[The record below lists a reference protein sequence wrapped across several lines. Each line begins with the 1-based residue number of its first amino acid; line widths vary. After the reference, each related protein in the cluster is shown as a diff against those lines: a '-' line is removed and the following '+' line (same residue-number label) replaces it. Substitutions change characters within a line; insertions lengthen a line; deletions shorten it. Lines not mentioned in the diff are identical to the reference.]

1 MFSVLVGFN
10 GFNGFN
16 KNMKTIH
23 RYIIWELL
31 VTFLIAFIAMTTLL
45 ILGVLINEALSKDF
59 PIITIVRMIP
69 YVVVVTSR
77 ISLPMTLLLAVT
89 TFFAKMSG
97 NNEVIA
103 LKSLGIPPYAFLWPV
118 MVLGIF
124 VSLFAVWLNEMAVT
138 WGRSGINTVVYLSA
152 EDILLKQLRRNH
164 TFETESR
171 DITIMVKGVE
181 NRRLI
186 SPTITLKNPP
196 STIEAQS
203 AELKINFTE
212 QTLTVL
218 LNSVKVEGA
227 GAKYTGHNRTILI
240 ALPQIVRDTN
250 SERSIS
256 NMGFKQLTAETDTV
270 QENLDKKRR
279 IIAAQKV
286 FAAGMGTIDAWSTP
300 QINRLNNENQVLLKR
315 LKRITAEHPRRWAT
329 SFSCFFFIWLGAPLA
344 IWMKKADIFSSFF
357 ACFIPVLLFYYPLL
371 MYGMTGAKNGS
382 LPANSVWIA
391 NICLIIAG
399 LWFMRRIHRY

>member
-1 MFSVLVGFN
+1 
-10 GFNGFN
+10 
-16 KNMKTIH
+16 MKIIH

-31 VTFLIAFIAMTTLL
+31 IIFLASFIAMTTLL
-45 ILGVLINEALSKDF
+45 IIGVLVEKAIAKNV
-59 PIITIVRMIP
+59 PIIHIVRMVP
-69 YVVVVTSR
+69 YVVVETSR

-103 LKSLGIPPYAFLWPV
+103 LKSLGIPPHAFLLPV
-118 MVLGIF
+118 MAFGIF

-138 WGRSGINTVVYLSA
+138 WGRTGINTVLYLAA
-152 EDILLKQLRRNH
+152 EDILLEQLKRNH
-164 TFETESR
+164 TFETDSQ
-171 DITIMVKGVE
+171 DIVIMVKGVE

-186 SPTITLKNPP
+186 APTITLKNPP

-203 AELKINFTE
+203 AELKINFAA

-218 LNSVKVEGA
+218 LSNVKVEGA
-227 GAKYTGHNRTILI
+227 GAKYTGHDRIISI
-240 ALPQIVRDTN
+240 ALPQVVQDINAEPSV
-250 SERSIS
+250 S
-256 NMGFKQLTAETDTV
+256 NMGFKQLEEETDMV
-270 QENLDKKRR
+270 LEKLDKQRR

-286 FAAGMGTIDAWSTP
+286 FAGGMGAIDAWSAPKIT
-300 QINRLNNENQVLLKR
+300 QLNNENQNSIKR
-315 LKRITAEHPRRWAT
+315 LKRLAAEYPRRWAT
-329 SFSCFFFIWLGAPLA
+329 SFSCFFFIWVGAPLA

-371 MYGMTGAKNGS
+371 MYGMTGAKNGT
-382 LPANSVWIA
+382 LPANAVWVA
-391 NICLIIAG
+391 NICLGIIG

>member
-1 MFSVLVGFN
+1 
-10 GFNGFN
+10 
-16 KNMKTIH
+16 MKTIH

-31 VTFLIAFIAMTTLL
+31 VTFLVAFIAMTTLL
-45 ILGVLINEALSKDF
+45 IIGLLVEKALSKNV
-59 PIITIVRMIP
+59 PIIPIVRMIP
-69 YVVVVTSR
+69 YVVVETSR

-103 LKSLGIPPYAFLWPV
+103 LKSLGIPPYAFLLPV
-118 MVLGIF
+118 MAFGIF

-138 WGRSGINTVVYLSA
+138 WGRTGINTVIYLSA
-152 EDILLKQLRRNH
+152 EDILLEQLKRNH
-164 TFETESR
+164 TFETQSQ

-203 AELKINFTE
+203 AELKINFTA

-218 LNSVKVEGA
+218 LNNVKVEGA
-227 GAKYTGHNRTILI
+227 GAKYTGHDRTIPI
-240 ALPQIVRDTN
+240 ALPQIVQDTN
-250 SERSIS
+250 ADPSIS
-256 NMGFKQLTAETDTV
+256 NMGFKKLAEETDTV
-270 QENLDKKRR
+270 HENLDKQRR

-286 FAAGMGTIDAWSTP
+286 FAAGMGSVDAWSTP
-300 QINRLNNENQVLLKR
+300 QINRLNNENQTLLKR
-315 LKRITAEHPRRWAT
+315 LKRLSAEYPRRWAT

-371 MYGMTGAKNGS
+371 MYGMIGAKNGS

-391 NICLIIAG
+391 NLCLGIAG
-399 LWFMRRIHRY
+399 FWFLKRIHRY

>member
-1 MFSVLVGFN
+1 
-10 GFNGFN
+10 
-16 KNMKTIH
+16 MKTIH

-45 ILGVLINEALSKDF
+45 IIGVLVEKALSKNV
-59 PIITIVRMIP
+59 PIIPIVRMIP
-69 YVVVVTSR
+69 YAVVETSR

-103 LKSLGIPPYAFLWPV
+103 LKSLGIPPYAFLLPV

-138 WGRSGINTVVYLSA
+138 WGRTGINTVIYLSA
-152 EDILLKQLRRNH
+152 EDILLEQLRKNH
-164 TFETESR
+164 TFETESH

-186 SPTITLKNPP
+186 SPIITLKKPP
-196 STIEAQS
+196 SSIEAQS

-218 LNSVKVEGA
+218 LNNVKVEGA
-227 GAKYTGHNRTILI
+227 GAKYTGHDRIIPI
-240 ALPQIVRDTN
+240 ALPQIVHDTN
-250 SERSIS
+250 ADPSVS
-256 NMGFKQLTAETDTV
+256 NMGFKQLTADADTI

-286 FAAGMGTIDAWSTP
+286 FAAGMGTVDAWSTP
-300 QINRLNNENQVLLKR
+300 QIKQLNNDNQMLLKR
-315 LKRITAEHPRRWAT
+315 LKRITAEYPRRWAT

-371 MYGMTGAKNGS
+371 MYGLTGAKNGS

-391 NICLIIAG
+391 NLCLGIIG

>member
-1 MFSVLVGFN
+1 
-10 GFNGFN
+10 
-16 KNMKTIH
+16 MKTIH

-31 VTFLIAFIAMTTLL
+31 VTFLVAFIAMTMLL
-45 ILGVLINEALSKDF
+45 IIGLLVEKALSKNV
-59 PIITIVRMIP
+59 PIIPIVQMIP
-69 YVVVVTSR
+69 YGIVVTSR

-103 LKSLGIPPYAFLWPV
+103 LKSLGIPPYAFLWPA
-118 MVLGIF
+118 MVLGIL

-138 WGRSGINTVVYLSA
+138 WGRPGINTVIYLSA
-152 EDILLKQLRRNH
+152 EDILLEQLKRNH
-164 TFETESR
+164 TFETESH

-186 SPTITLKNPP
+186 APTITLKNPP

-203 AELKINFTE
+203 AELKINFTA

-218 LNSVKVEGA
+218 LNNVKVEGA
-227 GAKYTGHNRTILI
+227 GAKYTGHDRIITI
-240 ALPQIVRDTN
+240 ALPQIVHDTN
-250 SERSIS
+250 AEPSIS
-256 NMGFKQLTAETDTV
+256 NMGFQKLRAETDVT

-279 IIAAQKV
+279 IIAARKV
-286 FAAGMGTIDAWSTP
+286 FATGMGAVDAWRTP
-300 QINRLNNENQVLLKR
+300 QINQLNSENQMLLKR
-315 LKRITAEHPRRWAT
+315 IKRLNAEHPRRWAT

-371 MYGMTGAKNGS
+371 MYGMTGAKNGT

-391 NICLIIAG
+391 NICLAIVG